1 MKNLLQ
7 AFYYLFVP
15 GALERTMRY
24 HFRKQQ
30 ELKNV
35 AITMGLDDSVHLAN
49 LAQFL
54 TICLLDIIQLNR
66 HILFAWPSWT
76 KKLHSRH
83 LMLAIHELADDMSHL
98 LGNPLREIIAR
109 GPTPNKYLEQLKQ
122 RRESLALLLRNYRQH
137 ILDVRTI
144 CAAHRDHDATLLLQ
158 TIDSINVPNTRDL
171 AIRMQEWCSL
181 TIRFLNAVTTDYNK
195 RKIEELTNV
204 MKSLCRYAASNDG

>member
-1 MKNLLQ
+1 MKKIFK

-24 HFRKQQ
+24 HFHKQQ

-35 AITMGLDDSVHLAN
+35 ATTLGLDDSVHLAN
-49 LAQFL
+49 LAQFM
-54 TICLLDIIQLNR
+54 TICSLDIIQLNR

-98 LGNPLREIIAR
+98 LGKSLREIIAR
-109 GPTPNKYLEQLKQ
+109 GPTPNKYLEQLDQ
-122 RRESLALLLRNYRQH
+122 CRNSLALLLRNYRQH
-137 ILDVRTI
+137 ILNVMTI
-144 CAAHRDHDATLLLQ
+144 SAAHRDHDATLLLK

-171 AIRMQEWCSL
+171 AIKMQEWCSL

-195 RKIEELTNV
+195 RKIEELAKA
-204 MKSLCRYAASNDG
+204 MKSLRRYAASADG